1 MIFHCTKALA
11 SKLPEVSPKPLT
23 DANPLG
29 SWHAHLHVI
38 DRRQC
43 IMFCHDTTRFVLFES
58 GLKKEQGAIRRQQET
73 STRQYPG
80 AALVQWRVALAFS
93 PARCSRI
100 ALCRTSTGLVSMTL
114 LE

>member
-1 MIFHCTKALA
+1 MIFHCDKALA
-11 SKLPEVSPKPLT
+11 AKLPEVSSVSIT

-58 GLKKEQGAIRRQQET
+58 GR
-73 STRQYPG
+73 
-80 AALVQWRVALAFS
+80 LAS
-93 PARCSRI
+93 VKSK
-100 ALCRTSTGLVSMTL
+100 V
-114 LE
+114 